1 MPPHDPA
8 PAAPSEELDLLLV
21 EALERISSGESD
33 ALDALCAAHPQW
45 ADELRARIEALR
57 DMNLVPSDAAAM
69 AFPER
74 LGDFRLVR
82 RLGGGG
88 MGVVYEA
95 LDEPRGRTVA
105 LKLIR
110 PEHLYFPR
118 AKERFRRETQAVSRL
133 SHPGIVALH
142 AVGEVNGSPYLAMEL
157 VEGATLQQALEQFH
171 GVTPESLTGRDLR
184 AAAMARARTPIDA
197 HGAAL
202 PELFT
207 GSWSDACV
215 RIVLRMSEAAGH
227 AHERGILHRDIK
239 PSNIAL
245 TPDGRAVL
253 LDFGLAGLEG
263 EGRMTI
269 TGATLGSVLYMA
281 PEQVAGRADEID
293 ARSDVYSLGVTLYEL
308 LALQPPF
315 SGADAEQTRAA
326 ILDGQPTSIRARNRE
341 VSRDLELVCLKAIE
355 RERERRYASMAEFGA
370 DLAAVLAG
378 QPVSARPPSAGYRA
392 WRWVRR
398 HPTRSTAGA
407 AALALALVTPLALYV
422 GERRQSEALERA
434 LAAESSARELGE
446 QERARADAK
455 ALEAQAVSNYLVQLF
470 AAADPYRTGS
480 RDVTAVDLLRVGEQ
494 RLREDLLDQPQLRA
508 SLLERIGESYTNLE
522 RYSDALAPLER
533 ALELRGASSEPLA
546 VARTQLLL
554 ASARRLAKRGE
565 YVPLLREAL
574 AVFETAGSKSA
585 EPALTCEALLALSLI
600 DSGEQAEATTRLE
613 RLEQRLREAPELPRA
628 TRWSVQT
635 MLASGAGQ
643 LGRHAAAERLARGA
657 LELDSEPETSVRP
670 HRHRAAALE
679 TLTKALGA
687 QGRFNEA
694 AEVCVELLALSR
706 TLYEPGNPIL
716 ASQTMA
722 HARALGEAGRIDEAA
737 AQLRAA
743 LAEFEP
749 RVGIQDANVLGMHV
763 LLCNLLL
770 LTGQVSE
777 VEAQLSQAR
786 ERLSDRVGEVHPGHA
801 LLALGVARA
810 LLARGRPQAAL
821 EELERTQALAGGA
834 TRHALEGLAAYAAA
848 RAGAAPERVESLA
861 RAGLVDRTP
870 TVQSEAHLALAL
882 SAKARGDGAAARAL
896 ARQAC
901 AGESPWIGLHWSVAC
916 AELLL
921 AELDAEAG
929 DAAACARAASAL
941 DKLARQLHPTHAEVR
956 EQAAH
961 WGARRGQCAEL
972 DAALTRVGAPR

>member
-8 PAAPSEELDLLLV
+8 PAASSEELDLLLV
-21 EALERISSGESD
+21 EALERISTGQSD
-33 ALDALCAAHPQW
+33 ALEALCAAHPQW
-45 ADELRARIEALR
+45 ADELRARLEALR
-57 DMNLVPSDAAAM
+57 DMNLVPNDAAAM

-74 LGDFRLVR
+74 LGEFRLVR

-95 LDEPRGRTVA
+95 LDESRGRTVA

-202 PELFT
+202 PELFA

-263 EGRMTI
+263 EGRMTLS
-269 TGATLGSVLYMA
+269 GATLGSVLYMA

-341 VSRDLELVCLKAIE
+341 VSRDLELVCFKAIE
-355 RERERRYASMAEFGA
+355 RVRERRYASMAEFGA

-378 QPVSARPPSAGYRA
+378 RPVSARAPSAGYRA
-392 WRWVRR
+392 WRWVQR
-398 HPTRSTAGA
+398 HPTRSTAAA
-407 AALALALVTPLALYV
+407 AALTLALVTPLALYV
-422 GERRQSEALERA
+422 GERSQSEALERA
-434 LAAESSARELGE
+434 LAAESRARELGE
-446 QERARADAK
+446 QERVRADAA

-480 RDVTAVDLLRVGEQ
+480 RDITAVDLLRLGER
-494 RLREDLLDQPQLRA
+494 RLRDDLQDQPQLRA
-508 SLLERIGESYTNLE
+508 SLFERIGESYTNLE
-522 RYSDALAPLER
+522 RFDDALAPLER
-533 ALELRGASSEPLA
+533 ALELRVAGAEPLA
-546 VARTQLLL
+546 VARSKMLL

-565 YVPLLREAL
+565 YLPLLREAL
-574 AVFETAGSKSA
+574 AAFEAAGAKGV
-585 EPALTCEALLALSLI
+585 EPALSCEALLVLSLI
-600 DSGEQAEATTRLE
+600 DGAEQSEAAARLE
-613 RLEQRLREAPELPRA
+613 RLEQRLREASALPRA
-628 TRWSVQT
+628 TRWSVQS
-635 MLASGAGQ
+635 MVASAANQ

-657 LELDSEPETSVRP
+657 LELDGEPETSVRP
-670 HRHRAAALE
+670 HPHRAAALE

-687 QGRFNEA
+687 QGRFGEA
-694 AEVCVELLALSR
+694 AEVSVELLALSR
-706 TLYEPGNPIL
+706 KLYEPGNPIL
-716 ASQTMA
+716 GSQTISC
-722 HARALGEAGRIDEAA
+722 ARAFGEAGRIDEAA

-749 RVGIQDANVLGMHV
+749 RVGIQDKNVLGMHL

-770 LTGQVSE
+770 LTGDVSE
-777 VEAQLSQAR
+777 VEATLAQAR
-786 ERLSDRVGEVHPGHA
+786 ERLSDRVGPSHPGQA
-801 LLALGVARA
+801 LLAIGVARV

-821 EELERTQALAGGA
+821 EELELTRAAAQGPTRLALD
-834 TRHALEGLAAYAAA
+834 GLAAYAAA
-848 RAGAAPERVESLA
+848 RAGAGSERVEALA
-861 RAGLVDRTP
+861 GACLAEPTP
-870 TVQSEAHLALAL
+870 TVRSEAHLALAL
-882 SAKARGDGAAARAL
+882 SARSRGDSAAAREF

-901 AGESPWIGLHWSVAC
+901 AGGSPWLRLHWSAAR

-921 AELDAEAG
+921 AELDAEGG
-929 DAAACARAASAL
+929 DGAACARAADAL
-941 DKLARQLHPTHAEVR
+941 ELLARQLHPTHAEVR
-956 EQAAH
+956 EQVSH
-961 WGARRGQCAEL
+961 WEARRGQCAEL
-972 DAALTRVGAPR
+972 DAALTRVGAAR